1 MDAYPDAYPTVSVII
16 LNWNGRPFLADCLN
30 ALQAQDYPHFA
41 IILVDNASTDDSVSF
56 VRKQFPDVVVR
67 VNERNTGFSAGNN
80 IALREINSDLAVLL
94 NPDVVVTAD
103 WLRQLVEPFRADPTI
118 GVAGCKLLYPDG
130 MTLNH
135 VGGYIRPPQAMPGHI
150 GSKETDQGQHDT
162 LRDVEYVIGAA
173 MAVRREILSHT
184 GLFDEGYFLYY
195 EDVDFCFTARQAGFR
210 VVIVPQAVATH
221 VESAVSVKGSF
232 SYLRH
237 FHFGRWRFLLK
248 HFPPEMIVAE
258 TLPAEQAWITTI
270 SDWERLAAAQA
281 YEAVSLSMPQ
291 LWRGQTTVGADDSPA
306 VRQKIQGEFQTLQN
320 LAWELPMQSLS
331 AATLEQQ
338 SQIEQ
343 LRFTSSLPLVGPL
356 LTRLLTTA
364 YSWYIRPLVDRQNDY
379 NKRVARQLAAQETL
393 LQQQALLL
401 RELATAEAQHQQ
413 EITQLRQ
420 VIGRQ
425 NTKAGG

>member
-1 MDAYPDAYPTVSVII
+1 MDAYPDANPTYPTVSVII

-30 ALQAQDYPHFA
+30 ALQAQQYPHFE
-41 IILVDNASTDDSVSF
+41 IILVDNASTDDSVAF
-56 VRKQFPDVVVR
+56 VRNHFPGVVVR
-67 VNERNTGFSAGNN
+67 VNQRNLGFSAGNN
-80 IALREINSDLAVLL
+80 VALREINSELAVLL

-130 MTLNH
+130 VMLNH
-135 VGGYIRPPQAMPGHI
+135 VGGYIRPPQAMPGHT
-150 GSKETDQGQHDT
+150 GSQERDQGQHDT

-173 MAVRREILSHT
+173 MAVRCDILAQT

-195 EDVDFCFTARQAGFR
+195 EDVDLCFTVRAAGFR
-210 VVIVPQAVATH
+210 VVVVPQAVAIH

-248 HFPPEMIVAE
+248 HFPPQRILVE
-258 TLPAEQAWITTI
+258 TLPAEQTWLTAI
-270 SDWERLAAAQA
+270 SDWERLAVALA
-281 YEAVSLSMPQ
+281 YEAVSLTMPD
-291 LWRGQTTVGADDSPA
+291 LWQAQMAAGAEGSPTL
-306 VRQKIQGEFQTLQN
+306 RQEIQAGFRALQN

-331 AATLEQQ
+331 AAGLEQH
-338 SQIEQ
+338 SQIEP

-356 LTRLLTTA
+356 LNRLLTTA
-364 YSWYIRPLVDRQNDY
+364 YGWYIRPLVERQNDY
-379 NKRVARQLAAQETL
+379 NQRVARQLAAQETL
-393 LQQQALLL
+393 LRQQALLL

-413 EITQLRQ
+413 EITRLRTSPANS
-420 VIGRQ
+420 RP
-425 NTKAGG
+425 